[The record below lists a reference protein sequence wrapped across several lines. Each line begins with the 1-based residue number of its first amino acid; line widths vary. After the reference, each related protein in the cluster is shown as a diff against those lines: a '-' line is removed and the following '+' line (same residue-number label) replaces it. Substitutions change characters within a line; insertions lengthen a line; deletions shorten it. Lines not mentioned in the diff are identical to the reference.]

1 MAAVPG
7 TARAAAR
14 DGMRADLLI
23 EDVQNLSSNPTRLRI
38 KIANAGHAPA
48 VESRLKV
55 VLGDHGGRQL
65 ASRVVV
71 APLLK
76 AGERQWLVVELD
88 VRLAEVRKVAVEIDE
103 ADARS
108 LAGKG
113 ADDLGADPGRTAG
126 DEHAGVFQ
134 ARIDGKRV
142 CRTSGHQR
150 AKCIV

>member
-1 MAAVPG
+1 MKTSAVFLTCWLAGAALAWSMTAVPG

-14 DGMRADLLI
+14 DGMKADLVI

-38 KIANAGHAPA
+38 KVANAGHAPA

-55 VLGDHGGRQL
+55 VLGDHNGRQL

-88 VRLAEVRKVAVEIDE
+88 VQLADVRKLAIEI
-103 ADARS
+103 
-108 LAGKG
+108 
-113 ADDLGADPGRTAG
+113 DDLGQVEES
-126 DEHAGVFQ
+126 DEGNNLHVLE
-134 ARIDGKRV
+134 
-142 CRTSGHQR
+142 
-150 AKCIV
+150 